1 MMKDRLMAI
10 LRFMLKHRS
19 EKILIEKDEIFLH
32 TDLGYAK
39 IKAQEEDYKLF
50 RYLEYL
56 AGWNFSKPG
65 DLQKETFCL
74 QVDGMDHRFSFEGS
88 ISKEQGILT
97 LIEDV

>member
-1 MMKDRLMAI
+1 MEQRLMAI
-10 LRFMLKHRS
+10 LRFMLKHHS

-39 IKAQEEDYKLF
+39 IKAQEEDYKLL

-56 AGWNFSKPG
+56 AGWSFNKPG

-74 QVDGMDHRFSFEGS
+74 QVDGMGRWFSFEGS

-97 LIEDV
+97 LIDHV

>member
-1 MMKDRLMAI
+1 MEQRLMAI
-10 LRFMLKHRS
+10 LRFMLKHHS

-32 TDLGYAK
+32 TEFGYAK
-39 IKAQEEDYKLF
+39 IKAQDEDYKLL

-65 DLQKETFCL
+65 VFQKETFYL
-74 QVDGMDHRFSFEGS
+74 QVDGMDHWFSFESS

>member
-1 MMKDRLMAI
+1 MEQRLMAI
-10 LRFMLKHRS
+10 LRFMLKHHS

-32 TDLGYAK
+32 TGFGYAK
-39 IKAQEEDYKLF
+39 IKAQDEDSKLL

-56 AGWNFSKPG
+56 AGWSFNKPG

-74 QVDGMDHRFSFEGS
+74 QVDGMDRWFSFEGS

-97 LIEDV
+97 LIDHV

>member
-1 MMKDRLMAI
+1 MMEQRRMAI
-10 LRFMLKHRS
+10 LRFMLKHHS

-39 IKAQEEDYKLF
+39 IKAQDEDYKLL

-56 AGWNFSKPG
+56 AGWNFSKPS

-74 QVDGMDHRFSFEGS
+74 QVDGMDRWFSFEGS

>member
-1 MMKDRLMAI
+1 MEQRLMAI

-32 TDLGYAK
+32 TRFGYAK
-39 IKAQEEDYKLF
+39 IKAQDEDYKLL

-65 DLQKETFCL
+65 DPQKETFYL
-74 QVDGMDHRFSFEGS
+74 QVDGMEH
-88 ISKEQGILT
+88 
-97 LIEDV
+97 

>member
-1 MMKDRLMAI
+1 MEQRLMAI

-32 TDLGYAK
+32 TEFGYAK
-39 IKAQEEDYKLF
+39 IKAQEEDHKLL

-56 AGWNFSKPG
+56 AGWSFNKPG
-65 DLQKETFCL
+65 DLQKETFYL
-74 QVDGMDHRFSFEGS
+74 EVDGMDRWFSFEGS

>member
-1 MMKDRLMAI
+1 MNDRLMAI
-10 LRFMLKHRS
+10 LRFMLKYRS

-32 TDLGYAK
+32 TGFGYAK
-39 IKAQEEDYKLF
+39 IKTQDEDSKLL

-65 DLQKETFCL
+65 DFQKEAFCL
-74 QVDGMDHRFSFEGS
+74 QVDGIDRWFSFEGS
-88 ISKEQGILT
+88 INKEQGILT

>member
-1 MMKDRLMAI
+1 MEQRLMAI

-39 IKAQEEDYKLF
+39 IKAQEEDHKLL

-56 AGWNFSKPG
+56 AGWSFNKPG
-65 DLQKETFCL
+65 DLQKETFYL
-74 QVDGMDHRFSFEGS
+74 EVDGTDRWFSFEGS
-88 ISKEQGILT
+88 INKEQGILT
-97 LIEDV
+97 LIDHV